1 MQLKRQVLVGSLW
14 SAFGNSGQ
22 QIIGFLIFIYI
33 ARLLTPA
40 EVGLVAFA
48 MVLVEVL
55 TFVSRLG
62 QVEVLQRNR
71 DLPDTTIN
79 TSFWILVV
87 TGLLSTGLVLAAAPF
102 AGLVS
107 DNPDFPLVVA
117 LLAPFCALQAFNAVP
132 EALLRRR
139 LDYRSLSFRNWIA
152 ALSGGLLG
160 VYLAFRG
167 YGVFALVAQRVVTS
181 LVQTIC
187 TWLFLRWHP
196 RLAFDR
202 TAARSLFVSGG
213 EIMLA
218 GFAGSLNQ
226 RVADAVAGTAL
237 GASALGFL
245 RLGWRFFEVLVTLSV
260 NPVVNVALTTFGRL
274 QQDLPALRRAY
285 LRLTQ
290 FMVTGSLPVFFGLGA
305 VADILIPLVFG
316 EKWMGSVMV
325 IELLGFVVIGTSVNA
340 FFGPVMIA
348 VGKSRVLLGQ
358 SLFQLVVTVIFV
370 LAGSP
375 FGLVGV
381 MVGFIARGLAVAVYN
396 LVLLRREAE
405 IAPREVV
412 RAVLPPA
419 IASAIMVGIV
429 EVLKFQLVGRIPD
442 IPLLIILIA
451 AGAAAYGAALFAGD
465 LVGLWRGYVR
475 DAIASIAGAFK
486 GGGPKA
492 TEVPA

>member
-62 QVEVLQRNR
+62 QVEVLQRNK
-71 DLPDTTIN
+71 DLPDTTIS
-79 TSFWILVV
+79 TSFWILVAM
-87 TGLLSTGLVLAAAPF
+87 GLLSTALVLVAAQF

-117 LLAPFCALQAFNAVP
+117 LLAPFCALQAFNALP

-152 ALSGGLLG
+152 ALSGGAVG
-160 VYLAFRG
+160 VYLAYRG
-167 YGVFALVAQRVVTS
+167 YGVFALVAQRVGTA

-196 RLAFDR
+196 RLTFDR
-202 TAARSLFVSGG
+202 AAAKTLFVSGG

-226 RVADAVAGTAL
+226 RVADAVAGTTL

-290 FMVTGSLPVFFGLGA
+290 FMATGSLPVFFGLGA
-305 VADILIPLVFG
+305 VADVLIPLVFG

-325 IELLGFVVIGTSVNA
+325 IELLGFIVLGTSVNV
-340 FFGPVMIA
+340 FFAPVMIA
-348 VGKSRVLLGQ
+348 VGKSRLLLGQ
-358 SLFQLVVTVIFV
+358 SLFQLVVTVLFV
-370 LAGSP
+370 LAGSM

-381 MVGFIARGLAVAVYN
+381 MIGFIARGIAVAAYN
-396 LVLLRREAE
+396 LFILSREAKVD
-405 IAPREVV
+405 PRQVIGT
-412 RAVLPPA
+412 VLPPA
-419 IASAIMVGIV
+419 VASAVMVGVV
-429 EVLKFQLVGRIPD
+429 EIAKFQLVGRVPD
-442 IPLLIILIA
+442 IPLLLILIA
-451 AGAAAYGAALFAGD
+451 AGAATYGVALFGGD

-475 DAIASIAGAFK
+475 DAVASILGAFK
-486 GGGPKA
+486 GGGPKPK
-492 TEVPA
+492 EVPA